1 MSVWILIQIVVNIF
15 LLAGV
20 SICLVKVFKEKEDD
34 PRLNQGL
41 RLLQSKISILED
53 LSDHTENQV
62 KQLMMLLDKKL
73 GEVRGTI
80 SQVTTHIGEVD
91 KSIAKSKKMAEI
103 IQNEIPH
110 DQIMEKKIEN
120 KYIQAAQMAHNGST
134 VDEIV
139 QALSLPKAE
148 VELITK
154 INKKNCVYDRPN
166 MQGRKS
172 VQDEIFEKSLELPE
186 IVSSSMEQ
194 TNLNF
199 HQAVQ
204 EHKEKEQS
212 GFKSVQLG

>member
-1 MSVWILIQIVVNIF
+1 MSIWVLLQIVLNIF
-15 LLAGV
+15 MLVGV
-20 SICLVKVFKEKEDD
+20 SVCLVKVFRTKEDD
-34 PRLNQGL
+34 PRLTQGL

-80 SQVTTHIGEVD
+80 NEVNVHIGEVD
-91 KSIAKSKKMAEI
+91 RSIAKSKKMAEI

-110 DQIMEKKIEN
+110 DQIIEKKVEN
-120 KYIQAAQMAHNGST
+120 KYIQAAQLAHQGHSA
-134 VDEIV
+134 EQIV
-139 QALSLPKAE
+139 QATGLPKAE

-154 INKKNCVYDRPN
+154 INKKNCVYDRPLAEK
-166 MQGRKS
+166 KS
-172 VQDEIFEKSLELPE
+172 IQQEMFEKSLEMPSIE
-186 IVSSSMEQ
+186 SASMEK

-204 EHKEKEQS
+204 EHKDKTGFQS
-212 GFKSVQLG
+212 VKLG